1 MPGNIQET
9 SKLISPIQGNMSGN
23 IKGTAGLK
31 ALAAMYLLGNIRG
44 NNKETCSLQKKEPAQ
59 IKIEKFEFR
68 GAAEIIT
75 SGGESL
81 WVVTEKEALKYLP
94 SGAVYFTAKEIEH
107 LDKTDSKT
115 AEAALRVKQAFGD
128 DVRVRGVKE
137 LSEGKIRARLIDLFP
152 IGGKMVQARLYNGE
166 ITVLWPDSFTDAERE
181 LGEQILRDYPLSMS
195 DFE

>member
-1 MPGNIQET
+1 MKET
-9 SKLISPIQGNMSGN
+9 
-23 IKGTAGLK
+23 TGLK
-31 ALAAMYLLGNIRG
+31 ALAAMYLQGNIRG
-44 NNKETCSLQKKEPAQ
+44 NNKETCSLQKKEPDL
-59 IKIEKFEFR
+59 IKGEEFEFR

-115 AEAALRVKQAFGD
+115 AEAALRVKQAFGND
-128 DVRVRGVKE
+128 IRVRGVKE
-137 LSEGKIRARLIDLFP
+137 LSEGKIRARFIDLFP
-152 IGGKMVQARLYNGE
+152 IGGKMVKAKLYNGE
-166 ITVLWPDSFTDAERE
+166 ITVLWPDDFASEEKE
-181 LGEQILRDYPLSMS
+181 LGEQLLRDYPLSKS